1 MDKQAKIYVAGGQT
15 LVGEAILRQL
25 ASQGYEQIVG
35 LPGQEPDLTHAES
48 VHEFFAQHRPDYVFL
63 AAGKSGGIQAN
74 QTYPATLMLD
84 NLLVACHVIR
94 AAHAYQTRKLLYLA
108 SSCSYPRH
116 SPQPMPVEALLT
128 GILEPTN
135 ESYAVAKLA
144 GIKLCEAY
152 RKQYGSDFVVGI
164 PANPFGLGDD
174 FSLEDSHVI
183 PALIRKMH
191 EAKTQGQSSV
201 TLWGTGTPRR
211 EFIFADDLADA
222 CLFVMEHYSDLMP
235 LNLGGGTDLSIRE
248 LAEVI
253 QTVVGFTGELCFDPS
268 KPDGMPLKALDSSPL
283 LALGW
288 QAKTS
293 LELAIAETYRW
304 WLQNGAF

>member
-25 ASQGYEQIVG
+25 ANQGYGNIVG
-35 LPGQEPDLTHAES
+35 QPGQEPELTDVRS
-48 VHEFFAQHRPDYVFL
+48 VDDFFAQHRPAYVFL

-84 NLLVACHVIR
+84 NLLVACHVIH
-94 AAHAYQTRKLLYLA
+94 AAHRHSVSKLLYLA
-108 SSCSYPRH
+108 SSCSYPRN
-116 SPQPMPVEALLT
+116 SPQPMQVESLLT
-128 GILEPTN
+128 GTLEPTN

-152 RKQYGSDFVVGI
+152 RKQYGSDFIVGI
-164 PANPFGLGDD
+164 PANPFGIGDD

-191 EAKTQGQSSV
+191 EAKLQGESQV
-201 TLWGTGTPRR
+201 TLWGTGIPRR

-222 CLFVMEHYSDLMP
+222 CLFVMGHYSDLSP
-235 LNLGGGTDLSIRE
+235 INLGGGTDLSIRE
-248 LAEVI
+248 LAAVI
-253 QTVVGFTGELCFDPS
+253 KTVVGFTGDLCFDAT
-268 KPDGMPLKALDSSPL
+268 KPDGMPLKALNSNPL

-293 LELAIAETYRW
+293 LEEAITETYRW
-304 WLQNGAF
+304 WLQNSTL